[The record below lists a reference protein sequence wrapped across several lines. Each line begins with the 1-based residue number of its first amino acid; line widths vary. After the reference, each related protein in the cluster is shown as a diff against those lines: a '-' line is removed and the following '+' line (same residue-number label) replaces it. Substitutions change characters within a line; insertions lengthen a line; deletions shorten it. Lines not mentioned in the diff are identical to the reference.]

1 MECVCVCVCVCG
13 DALVLASEIRSS
25 HLIRQAGRQAF

>member
-1 MECVCVCVCVCG
+1 MECVYVCVFVCG

-25 HLIRQAGRQAF
+25 HLIRQAGR